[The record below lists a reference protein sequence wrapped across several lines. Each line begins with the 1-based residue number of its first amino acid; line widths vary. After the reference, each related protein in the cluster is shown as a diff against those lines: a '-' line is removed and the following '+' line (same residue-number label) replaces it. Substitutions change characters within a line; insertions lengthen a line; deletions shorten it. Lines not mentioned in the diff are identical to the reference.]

1 MKKITIGGKTEGFM
15 NIPLDSLQERIGE
28 IPKNK
33 PVYVHCH
40 IGLSSYIACLILTGN
55 GYDCFN
61 LACGLRIYE
70 SVTNERTAS

>member
-1 MKKITIGGKTEGFM
+1 M

-61 LACGLRIYE
+61 LCGLRIYE